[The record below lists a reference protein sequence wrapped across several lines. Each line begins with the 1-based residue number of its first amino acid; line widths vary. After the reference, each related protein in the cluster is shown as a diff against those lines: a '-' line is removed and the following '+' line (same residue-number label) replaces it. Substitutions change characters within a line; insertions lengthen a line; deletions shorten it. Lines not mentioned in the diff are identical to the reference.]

1 MKILVIGSART
12 RSTVLVEMVREQNPK
27 LKCLYEFYTYH
38 PQNTIE
44 DNTKI
49 IHSNDQFIL
58 KILGHNIISDED
70 ISKLRLESFDKI
82 YLINRKNYFHQ
93 CCSLQVSL
101 SSKIWHNRNNN
112 AFAKI
117 KDLQYELNMT
127 TVESIIKDVSNFC
140 KMQTYLQQNNI
151 PYQYYW
157 YENLFD
163 SFNVPQKRIQA
174 GNLEYNKIISNYE
187 EYKHICDTMFN
198 EKFIYGNSVIL
209 KSNGAG

>member
-12 RSTVLVEMVREQNPK
+12 RSTVLVEMIREQNPK

-49 IHSNDQFIL
+49 IHNNDQFIL
-58 KILGHNIISDED
+58 KILGHNIRSDED

-82 YLINRKNYFHQ
+82 HLINRKNYFHQ
-93 CCSLQVSL
+93 CCSLQVSS
-101 SSKIWHNRNNN
+101 SSKIWHNRSNN
-112 AFAKI
+112 AFAQI

-140 KMQTYLQQNNI
+140 KIQDYLQTNNI
-151 PYQYYW
+151 PYEYYW

-163 SFNVPQKRIQA
+163 LFNVPQKRIQA

-198 EKFIYGNSVIL
+198 ERFIYGNSVIL
-209 KSNGAG
+209 KPFGAG